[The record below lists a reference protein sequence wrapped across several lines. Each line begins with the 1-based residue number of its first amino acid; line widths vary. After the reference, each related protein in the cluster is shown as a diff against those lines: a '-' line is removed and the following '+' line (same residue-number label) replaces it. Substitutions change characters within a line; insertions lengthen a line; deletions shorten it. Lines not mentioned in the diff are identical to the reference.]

1 MYFFN
6 IQRQPQDMA
15 PNYQQ
20 QKTPQHV
27 YKTKNTQKVT
37 HINEKVWDSMD
48 IIFIS
53 RLKCVTY

>member
-15 PNYQQ
+15 PNYQKNKQQ

-27 YKTKNTQKVT
+27 
-37 HINEKVWDSMD
+37 
-48 IIFIS
+48 
-53 RLKCVTY
+53 